1 MKIVIF
7 GADEAVTTHAVPVL
21 LPGTGAPGRGIAAID
36 HDVATGSLTITMTD
50 GATFQTGDLR
60 PAGLTL
66 SSQQW

>member
-7 GADEAVTTHAVPVL
+7 GADETVITHVVPVL
-21 LPGTGAPGRGIAAID
+21 LPGTGTPGRGITTIE
-36 HDVATGSLTITMTD
+36 HDAATGTLTITLTD
-50 GATFQTGDLR
+50 GTTFQTGDLR